1 MEAVIDQAGEQT
13 NPVVQNRSGGVGNSE
28 KEVNPSS
35 QGLSESSGSSELAV
49 TKSGGLPSLQ
59 QFMQQPTVKRLMPG
73 VALLLGVLFVLIFW
87 VSMSA
92 TPYKSV
98 SDGMQSED
106 VQLAFEALQSSN
118 YKVKINESTGRL
130 EVPVDQYQSARI
142 YLASQGLPRAASSG
156 GMGSLSENSSMTT
169 SQFMEQVKYN
179 AALEN
184 ELARTIAEIST
195 IDTVRVHLAAPK
207 QSVFVRDRQPAKA
220 SVVVKPYRGRVVDAG
235 QVQSIVHLVSSSV
248 PYLALEDVTVVDNV
262 GNLLTASNK
271 DSAAPALS
279 NARFETDREMELTSR
294 IYDLLTPALG
304 GGNVRTVVNLEM
316 DFTQREST
324 FEQYFDADEGAPEIR
339 SEVITSDTQTGIAAS
354 GVPGGTTNV
363 PPDQAEVV
371 PEGEVPEDPVNTS
384 TATNEREQTTR
395 NYELDK
401 EIRFVKEQIGRV
413 TAMTAGVIVDE
424 SALKDLATRR
434 YRSVNGLEGSFDQ
447 EGTELS
453 FNDEGSTPE
462 ATSGESEI
470 PAELLATLMEAELD
484 RFRSLVLSALP
495 YDATRGD
502 SVTISTAPFFVDPP
516 QEYQLPWH
524 QDPAIL
530 EWGRHGMTSL
540 GLIAFFLIVVAPVL
554 RAYLPSKDDDVE
566 ALLAEQLADGELSA
580 EDRQALE
587 DGEAL
592 DEIKAKLKPKKS
604 AISADMLDTANSYD
618 DKVAIVRLLVAEDAG
633 RVANV
638 LKKMIKPA

>member
-1 MEAVIDQAGEQT
+1 MEAVIDQSNTPAAPDSQKRDLDGARPEREI
-13 NPVVQNRSGGVGNSE
+13 NPAADDGSE
-28 KEVNPSS
+28 PR
-35 QGLSESSGSSELAV
+35 GSSEVAI
-49 TKSGGLPSLQ
+49 TKPGGLPSVSQ
-59 QFMQQPTVKRLMPG
+59 IMQQPTVRRFMPG
-73 VALLLGVLFVLIFW
+73 IALAMAALLMLIFW
-87 VSMSA
+87 AVMTSA
-92 TPYKSV
+92 PYKSV
-98 SDGMQSED
+98 SDGMQSAD
-106 VQLAFEALQSSN
+106 VQLALEALQGSN
-118 YKVKINESTGRL
+118 FSVRINASTGRL
-130 EVPVDQYQSARI
+130 EVPEDQYQSARI
-142 YLASQGLPRAASSG
+142 YLASQGIPRAASSG
-156 GMGSLSENSSMTT
+156 GMDSLSENSSMTT

-179 AALEN
+179 SALEN

-195 IDTVRVHLAAPK
+195 IETVRVHLAAPK

-220 SVVVKPYRGRVVDAG
+220 SVVVKPFRGRVVDAG

-248 PYLALEDVTVVDNV
+248 PYLALEDVTVVDNY
-262 GNLLTASNK
+262 GSLLTANSK
-271 DSAAPALS
+271 ESSAPTLS
-279 NARFETDREMELTSR
+279 NARFESDRESELTSR

-324 FEQYFDADEGAPEIR
+324 FEQYFDAEEGGPEIR

-354 GVPGGTTNV
+354 GVPGGTTNI

-371 PEGEVPEDPVNTS
+371 PEGEVAENPANTS

-413 TAMTAGVIVDE
+413 TAMTAGVIIDE
-424 SALKDLATRR
+424 AALKDLATRR
-434 YRSVNGLEGSFDQ
+434 YRSVNGISEGVA
-447 EGTELS
+447 EGDAVDTLDDVS
-453 FNDEGSTPE
+453 AQDAGI
-462 ATSGESEI
+462 AALDI
-470 PAELLATLMEAELD
+470 PADLLQSLMNAELD
-484 RFRSLVLSALP
+484 RFRDLVTSALP
-495 YDATRGD
+495 YDPTRGD
-502 SVTISTAPFFVDPP
+502 TVTLSTAPFFVDPP
-516 QEYQLPWH
+516 QEYDLTWH
-524 QDPAIL
+524 EDPAIL
-530 EWGRHGMTSL
+530 EWGRHGMTVL
-540 GLIAFFLIVVAPVL
+540 GLVAFFMIVVAPIL
-554 RAYLPSKDDDVE
+554 RAYLPSKEDEME

-592 DEIKAKLKPKKS
+592 DEIRAKLKPKKS

-618 DKVAIVRLLVAEDAG
+618 DKVAVVRLLVAEDAG

>member
-1 MEAVIDQAGEQT
+1 MEAVIDQTGEQT
-13 NPVVQNRSGGVGNSE
+13 NPVVQNRSGGLGNSE

-35 QGLSESSGSSELAV
+35 QGLSKSSDSSQLPV
-49 TKSGGLPSLQ
+49 TPSGGVPSLK
-59 QFMQQPTVKRLMPG
+59 QFMQLPTVKRLMPG
-73 VALLLGVLFVLIFW
+73 VALLLAILFVLIFW

-118 YKVKINESTGRL
+118 YKVKINASTGRL

-156 GMGSLSENSSMTT
+156 GMSSLSENSSMTT

-279 NARFETDREMELTSR
+279 NARFETDREMELASR

-324 FEQYFDADEGAPEIR
+324 FEQYFDAEEGAPEIR

-363 PPDQAEVV
+363 PPDQAEVL
-371 PEGEVPEDPVNTS
+371 PEGEVAENPVNNS
-384 TATNEREQTTR
+384 TATTEREQTTR

-434 YRSVNGLEGSFDQ
+434 YRSVNGREDSFDQ
-447 EGTELS
+447 ESAEVS
-453 FNDEGSTPE
+453 VNDDGSE
-462 ATSGESEI
+462 AATTSAENEI
-470 PAELLATLMEAELD
+470 PPELLSTLMEAELN

-524 QDPAIL
+524 KDPAIL
-530 EWGRHGMTSL
+530 EWGRHGMTSI
-540 GLIAFFLIVVAPVL
+540 GLIAFFLLVVSPVL
-554 RAYLPSKDDDVE
+554 RAYLPSKDDDVQ

-580 EDRQALE
+580 EDRQSLE